1 MSCPYSTRKFK
12 QASLQMSSN
21 QGIKLLL
28 TPGRKLG
35 RYVVGTRL
43 CNSRDLALGHIGGND
58 STRQWQ

>member
-1 MSCPYSTRKFK
+1 
-12 QASLQMSSN
+12 MSSN

-28 TPGRKLG
+28 TPGRKLR